1 MIIDSADSF
10 GLGSS
15 VSNGVA
21 LPPIEDSRPKLL
33 VASAN
38 RASSAKEG
46 AQNHTQ
52 YLAAHPEKLNDIAH
66 TLALHREHLPWRT
79 FAITNGAESP
89 EFSAP
94 AKAPSATPRL
104 NFVFSGQGAQ
114 WAGMGA
120 KLIADF
126 PAVRDDFE
134 KMEQALSNLDAEVKP
149 SWKLRG
155 IFFLEAFSFVLD

>member
-1 MIIDSADSF
+1 VPTEPVQ
-10 GLGSS
+10 L
-15 VSNGVA
+15 
-21 LPPIEDSRPKLL
+21 R
-33 VASAN
+33 
-38 RASSAKEG
+38 R
-46 AQNHTQ
+46 
-52 YLAAHPEKLNDIAH
+52 DIAH

-134 KMEQALSNLDAEVKP
+134 KMEQALSNLDAEIKP